1 MSQAGVNQL
10 QTDADTLALLLES
23 LDQPVDDR
31 AVWIQQQNQYTSEI
45 RNEVLKILEISPDL
59 GPFEQPFNAIPD
71 DNERVGQVIGDY
83 QLMRLIGRGGMG
95 AVYLA
100 ERVRDFEHQSAIK
113 LIRGGRITDINRSH
127 FIRERQNLAAMQHPY
142 IAHLLDGGT
151 TEEGDDFLIME
162 WVAGQSI
169 TEYCHAQQ
177 LTRLQILMLFRKVC
191 KALEYAHANLLVHGD
206 IKPNNIL
213 VTDEGTPKLLDFGI
227 AQHLQQSK
235 DEQPRAMTRHFASP
249 EQLAHRPLTVA
260 SDIYSLCTLLQVLLC
275 NSLDETSQVYQRL
288 PIELRSILQMG
299 RAEQPEQRYDNV
311 TQLLQDCDDY
321 CDNKPIQA
329 HGKAWTYRARKF
341 LRRHRL
347 AVTAGTL
354 LALSLIVGTAVSLW
368 QANIANAQKQQ
379 AEQFSQTLVELL
391 NAPNPYADGSARTV
405 EDMLDR
411 AGEQLLTDD
420 STLPAEVQSDLLLT
434 LGQVYVN
441 IDAMDKAQNIAQI
454 LRDKWSDIG
463 HSDSVSYAKAHHFNG
478 IIASRN
484 GDYAEA
490 NNSLELAH
498 NWYQRFDANS
508 RESANNIYELGSL
521 YLFSGSEQQARE
533 LWATSIERFAK
544 MDDSWVNLIL
554 AQIYNDLG
562 IADEF
567 SGDFESA
574 RLHYQLSIDYFPS
587 KNSLAAATQLGN
599 LASVERKLGNTDR
612 AIELLSQSLQMHYD
626 VVGPEHKEVSMINSD
641 LALAYVDAGQGDK
654 ALQHATLALENALAR
669 SGEVH
674 RNTAAAYF
682 ALGNAELINHQSGKA
697 RSYFEQALE
706 IRQELLGPDHQRTL
720 DVAISLAEIDCSQQS
735 VGNHHGRGR
744 RQLTTIIEQLKQQAD
759 TEKDQPDYYLS
770 RAQQVLS
777 DCRTI

>member
-1 MSQAGVNQL
+1 MPQANPNQL
-10 QTDADTLALLLES
+10 QTDANTLALLLDS
-23 LDQPVDDR
+23 LDQPVDHR
-31 AVWIQQQNQYTSEI
+31 ALWIQQQNQYALEI
-45 RNEVLKILEISPDL
+45 RNEVLKILEITPDL

-71 DNERVGQVIGDY
+71 DNERIDQVIGDY
-83 QLMRLIGRGGMG
+83 KLVRLIGRGGMG

-100 ERVRDFEHQSAIK
+100 ERIRDFEHQSAIK
-113 LIRGGRITDINRSH
+113 LIRGGRITDISRSH

-151 TEEGDDFLIME
+151 TEDGDDFLVME
-162 WVAGQSI
+162 WIAGQTI
-169 TEYCHAQQ
+169 TEYCSQQQ
-177 LTRLQILMLFRKVC
+177 LTQRQILMLFRKVC
-191 KALEYAHANLLVHGD
+191 KALEHAHANLLVHGD

-213 VTDEGTPKLLDFGI
+213 VTSDGTPKLLDFGI
-227 AQHLQQSK
+227 AQHLQQPK
-235 DEQPRAMTRHFASP
+235 DEQPRALTRHFASP

-275 NSLDETSQVYQRL
+275 NSLDDSSQAYQRL
-288 PIELRSILQMG
+288 PIELQSILQMG

-311 TQLLQDCDDY
+311 TQLLQDCDAF

-329 HGKAWTYRARKF
+329 HGNAWTYRTRKF
-341 LRRHRL
+341 MRRHRL

-354 LALSLIVGTAVSLW
+354 LALSLIVGAVVSLW

-391 NAPNPYADGSARTV
+391 NAPDPYADGSARTV

-420 STLPAEVQSDLLLT
+420 NTLPAEVQSDLLLT

-441 IDAMDKAQNIAQI
+441 IDAMDKARNIAQI
-454 LRDKWSDIG
+454 LKDKWSDIG

-484 GDYAEA
+484 GEYSEA
-490 NNSLELAH
+490 KNSLELAH
-498 NWYQRFDANS
+498 NWYQRFDAGS

-521 YLFSGSEQQARE
+521 YLFSGNEQQARD

-544 MDDSWVNLIL
+544 MDDSWANLTL

-567 SGDFESA
+567 SGDFETA

-599 LASVERKLGNTDR
+599 LASVERKLGNTDS
-612 AIELLSQSLQMHYD
+612 AIELLHQSLQMHYD

-641 LALAYVDAGQGDK
+641 LALAYVDAQQGDT
-654 ALQHATLALENALAR
+654 ALKHATLALDNALAR
-669 SGEVH
+669 SGEIH

-682 ALGNAELINHQSGKA
+682 ALGNAELINHQYDKA
-697 RSYFEQALE
+697 RSYFEQALK

-720 DVAISLAEIDCSQQS
+720 EVAISLAQIDCSHQQAGDNQS
-735 VGNHHGRGR
+735 NARM
-744 RQLTTIIEQLKQQAD
+744 QLETIIEQLKQQAD
-759 TEKDQPDYYLS
+759 TEKNYPDYYLT
-770 RAQQVLS
+770 RAQQVFS
-777 DCRTI
+777 GCQGI